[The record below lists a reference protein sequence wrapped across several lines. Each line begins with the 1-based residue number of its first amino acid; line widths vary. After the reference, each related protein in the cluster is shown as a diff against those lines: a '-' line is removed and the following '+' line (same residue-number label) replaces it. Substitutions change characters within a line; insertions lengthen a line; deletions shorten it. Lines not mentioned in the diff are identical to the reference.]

1 MSDIFAKKQLII
13 QVVTKIRLVFF
24 QFRRSLDKMG
34 LVHYMPF
41 SKIYFQLYLE

>member
-1 MSDIFAKKQLII
+1 MSTLENSYFNFA
-13 QVVTKIRLVFF
+13 
-24 QFRRSLDKMG
+24 RRSLDKMG